1 MIQTEVPMDAVLKAA
16 ELAKEYHVT
25 TVLKPSACSYL
36 PDELYSHIDL
46 LVPNLDELNEICPG
60 SQSMEEK
67 ADILLTKGI
76 KTVIVTLG
84 ADGCYIRNAD
94 TACYLPAI
102 DVVST
107 DSSGAG
113 DAFICT
119 LVSYLLYDYD
129 LISAS
134 KIASYAAGFSTT
146 RQGTTTALVDKYL
159 SLIHIWDDADADL
172 LYEFIQTYQ
181 IETSC
186 IRRSK
191 NCRTGQAYIFVQEDG
206 NSMISILSGANN
218 IVTAEDIGLSCSAVF
233 ASTYKGCF
241 YLISLNK
248 FI

>member
-1 MIQTEVPMDAVLKAA
+1 MAVRINKDDFEEKVLKSDLPVIVDFYSDSCIACKKLA
-16 ELAKEYHVT
+16 PALGDVEDDYEGKLYVYKVNTNFDKELAKEYHVT

-134 KIASYAAGFSTT
+134 KIASYAAGLSTT
-146 RQGTTTALVDKYL
+146 RQGTTTALVDKYTL
-159 SLIHIWDDADADL
+159 ESYIRKSEPDL
-172 LYEFIQTYQ
+172 L
-181 IETSC
+181 
-186 IRRSK
+186 K
-191 NCRTGQAYIFVQEDG
+191 
-206 NSMISILSGANN
+206 
-218 IVTAEDIGLSCSAVF
+218 
-233 ASTYKGCF
+233 
-241 YLISLNK
+241 
-248 FI
+248 